1 MKEPGVYQVSVGTRI
16 FQVIEE
22 AGGITDGAD
31 ISSINRAEEVTD
43 GQKIVIYSKEDISQ
57 EGEASESY
65 SQTAED
71 KVNINKADSSKLQ
84 TVPGI
89 GPATAQK
96 IIEYREK
103 NGRFSSVDE
112 LKNVSGIGD
121 KTLENMREYIT
132 V

>member
-1 MKEPGVYQVSVGTRI
+1 MYCQRQIPEGNCQLPDQDHT
-16 FQVIEE
+16 
-22 AGGITDGAD
+22 AD
-31 ISSINRAEEVTD
+31 
-43 GQKIVIYSKEDISQ
+43 
-57 EGEASESY
+57 
-65 SQTAED
+65 QTAED

>member
-1 MKEPGVYQVSVGTRI
+1 MREPGSISGFCGDQNISSDRRGRRHNRR
-16 FQVIEE
+16 
-22 AGGITDGAD
+22 AD
-31 ISSINRAEEVTD
+31 ISSVNRAEEVTD

-57 EGEASESY
+57 EGEVSESY
-65 SQTAED
+65 GQTAED

-103 NGRFSSVDE
+103 KR
-112 LKNVSGIGD
+112 
-121 KTLENMREYIT
+121 T
-132 V
+132 VFFCR

>member
-1 MKEPGVYQVSVGTRI
+1 MCI
-16 FQVIEE
+16 F

-31 ISSINRAEEVTD
+31 ISSVNRAEEVTD

-65 SQTAED
+65 AQTAED